1 MSGTSRRSFLTLS
14 AAAVGGVAL
23 SACGTAGPGSTAT
36 SAAAPAASGAGSAPA
51 AAAGTATMWALSG
64 QPNEGIVGNSV
75 KAFNDSGKGGKVEV
89 TFFQNDAYKQKIRTA
104 LGAGQAPTLIYG
116 WGGGGLRTYAADK
129 QVEDLTSWVAANP
142 AIKDRYISTVWNAA
156 TVDGKIYALAGN
168 GTQPIILFY
177 NKAIFDANG
186 AQPPTSW
193 DDLMKLVTLFNSK
206 GVAPISLGGQSRWTS
221 MMWLEYLLDRIGG
234 AQVFQNILEQKK
246 DAWGDPAVLEM
257 CKRVQELV
265 NANAFIKGFTSIAA
279 DGNADQALLWTGKA
293 AMMLHGGWTYGS
305 MKANGGDFV
314 SSGKLG
320 YTSFPTLPGG
330 KGDLKGLVGNPANYW
345 SISAKAT
352 DAEKAAAKAYLKDGL
367 LAKDEAAA
375 FVKSGTIPVVK
386 GVDDQI
392 AASADKPYL
401 SWVYG
406 KLNEASSFTQSWDQA
421 LQPTQAEELLKNIE
435 QLFLLKVTPEQFVT
449 NMNASIG
456 K

>member
-1 MSGTSRRSFLTLS
+1 MSGTSRRRFLTLS
-14 AAAVGGVAL
+14 AAAVGGTAAL
-23 SACGTAGPGSTAT
+23 AACGTAGPGGA
-36 SAAAPAASGAGSAPA
+36 AASGAAPSGA
-51 AAAGTATMWALSG
+51 AATGTASMWALSG
-64 QPNEGIVGNSV
+64 QPNEGIVQNSV
-75 KAFNDSGKGGKVEV
+75 TAFNGKSTAGKVEV

-104 LGAGQAPTLIYG
+104 IGAGQAPTLIYG
-116 WGGGGLRTYAADK
+116 WGGGGLRTYAQDK

-168 GTQPIILFY
+168 GSQPIILFY
-177 NKAIFDANG
+177 NKSVFEAAG
-186 AQPPTSW
+186 AQPPTTW
-193 DDLMKLVTLFNSK
+193 ADLMGLVTLFNSK
-206 GVAPISLGGQSRWTS
+206 GVAPISLGAQSRWTS

-234 AQVFQNILEQKK
+234 ASVFQGIVEQKK

-257 CKRVQELV
+257 CKKVQELV
-265 NANAFIKGFTSIAA
+265 NANAFVKGFTSVAA

-314 SSGKLG
+314 KSGKLG
-320 YTSFPTLPGG
+320 YTSFPTLAGG

-345 SISAKAT
+345 SISSKAT
-352 DAEKAAAKAYLKDGL
+352 DAEKTIAKAYLKDGL
-367 LAKDEAAA
+367 LAKEEAAA

-386 GVDDQI
+386 GVDEQI
-392 AASADKPYL
+392 AASDDKPYL
-401 SWVYG
+401 SFVYE
-406 KLNEASSFTQSWDQA
+406 KLNSASSFTQSWDQA

>member
-1 MSGTSRRSFLTLS
+1 MSGTSRRRFLTLS
-14 AAAVGGVAL
+14 AAAVGGTAAL
-23 SACGTAGPGSTAT
+23 AACGTSGPGGA
-36 SAAAPAASGAGSAPA
+36 AASGAAQSGA
-51 AAAGTATMWALSG
+51 AAAGSATMWALSG
-64 QPNEGIVGNSV
+64 QPNEGITQNAVT
-75 KAFNDSGKGGKVEV
+75 AFNSKSTAGKVEV

-104 LGAGQAPTLIYG
+104 IGAGQAPTLIYG
-116 WGGGGLRTYAADK
+116 WGGGGLRTYAQDK

-168 GTQPIILFY
+168 GSQPIILFY
-177 NKAIFDANG
+177 NKTVFEAAG
-186 AQPPTSW
+186 AQPPTTW
-193 DDLMKLVTLFNSK
+193 AELMNLVTLFNSK
-206 GVAPISLGGQSRWTS
+206 GVAPISLGAQSRWTS

-234 AQVFQNILEQKK
+234 PAIFQGIVEQKK

-257 CKRVQELV
+257 CKKVQELV
-265 NANAFIKGFTSIAA
+265 NANAFVKGFTSVAA

-314 SSGKLG
+314 KSGKLG
-320 YTSFPTLPGG
+320 YISFPTLAGG

-345 SISAKAT
+345 SISSKAT
-352 DAEKAAAKAYLKDGL
+352 DAEKTIAKAYLKDGL

-386 GVDDQI
+386 GVDEQI
-392 AASADKPYL
+392 AASDDKPYL
-401 SWVYG
+401 SFVYE
-406 KLNEASSFTQSWDQA
+406 KLNSASSFTQSWDQA